1 MWKPN
6 KFLVLL
12 CNMISV
18 IANIKSGNLL
28 QLNDF
33 LSDYVAITIHH
44 QSLIIKLFPHS
55 LAIFVA
61 YVP

>member
-1 MWKPN
+1 
-6 KFLVLL
+6 
-12 CNMISV
+12 MISV